1 MISFPPSTANPTVNS
16 TRRTVPA
23 PWHLRDVSFNW
34 GQRTYVMGV
43 LNVTPDSFSDGG
55 RFNTLDTA
63 LAQAHQMVAAGAD
76 MLDIGGQSTR
86 PGAATISLDE
96 ELDRV
101 IPVIT
106 ALRQG
111 QDAYAPLTTPISVD
125 TTRVAVAEAA
135 IDAGADVINDISAAT
150 FEPEM
155 LGAIARLQVPLML
168 MHIRGTPQT
177 MQQLTNYTD
186 LISDIY
192 SFLAERVQAAIA
204 HGIPHAH
211 LMVDPGI
218 GFAKTYEQNIHIFH
232 NLPRFAA
239 LGCPILVGP
248 SRKSFIGHILN
259 QPQPTQR
266 VWGTAAA
273 CCAAIAGGADM
284 VRVHDVAE
292 MVQVCRV
299 ADVMWRR
306 EGEGVV
312 SDA

>member
-1 MISFPPSTANPTVNS
+1 MPSFPLSIANPQAN
-16 TRRTVPA
+16 VPRPTA
-23 PWHLRDVSFNW
+23 PEPWQIRDVVFLW

-55 RFNTLDTA
+55 KFTTVEAA

-76 MLDIGGQSTR
+76 LLDIGGQSTR
-86 PGAATISLDE
+86 PGAATISLDQ
-96 ELDRV
+96 ELERV
-101 IPVIT
+101 IPVIQ
-106 ALRQG
+106 AIRQG
-111 QDAYAPLTTPISVD
+111 TDAYPPLTIPISVD

-135 IDAGADVINDISAAT
+135 IAAGADVINDISAAT
-150 FEPEM
+150 FESEM

-168 MHIRGTPQT
+168 MHIRGTPKT
-177 MQQLTNYTD
+177 MQQLTDYSD
-186 LISDIY
+186 LIGEIY
-192 SFLAERVQAAIA
+192 GFLEQRIQAAIA
-204 HGIPHAH
+204 HGIPHAQ

-218 GFAKTYEQNIHIFH
+218 GFAKTYEQNIAIFQH
-232 NLPRFAA
+232 LPQFAA

-259 QPQPTQR
+259 QPQPTER

-299 ADVMWRR
+299 ADVMWRSGD
-306 EGEGVV
+306 EW
-312 SDA
+312 